1 MKKNKLTTVLGVCL
15 TVSMLASAC
24 SSKKEG
30 TESESLKKTTGGSS
44 EVVEMTDDSE
54 SDPKETTE
62 KKESETTKEDEST
75 TASKADPSNGKAD
88 GSEEEL
94 LWKLDDSLKFEGY
107 IPTYT
112 SEELETEKKKKLT
125 LYTAQIGDG
134 CESVIPALKE
144 DAWIQSLGSVTDY
157 YKEAGECA
165 KGDGESPWQ
174 FRYSIGLLAAAPS
187 DKGSAGLYSGN
198 PFEVQYQYNTVQFTG
213 AFFVSVRFAKLD
225 FSDPAVQENVF
236 RVVKSV
242 YGEELGTVLLYGK
255 ETDAAKTQK
264 KPNNMNVFVKKD
276 GMNFRF
282 TRTAMDL
289 GKANASLYFCI
300 DMNPGKAPS
309 IYYQGDYSPIA
320 ENFGGLPNEVLGG
333 DIGNENILDPAT
345 FANKFYNGS
354 SEASESSVK
363 YTYERWISQD
373 GREAYNMEYDLNNLH
388 LGYAVGMVN
397 GQADSYSV
405 GTYGD
410 TCDFPATGEN
420 GVIGDELMVELNRR
434 LEVLSGV
441 KQNIT
446 IDQLEQAKNN
456 KAHYNGRVRLTFI
469 IMGKNVETKYI
480 ISADG
485 HAHSPNVGHWR
496 VE

>member
-1 MKKNKLTTVLGVCL
+1 MKKNKITTVLGVCL

-24 SSKKEG
+24 ASKKEG
-30 TESESLKKTTGGSS
+30 TESESFKKTTGGSS
-44 EVVEMTDDSE
+44 EVVEMTDDSKAD
-54 SDPKETTE
+54 SKETSKKTSKTTKDTDSTTDSKTETE
-62 KKESETTKEDEST
+62 KEKEKEAGDET
-75 TASKADPSNGKAD
+75 
-88 GSEEEL
+88 
-94 LWKLDDSLKFEGY
+94 LWELDDSLKFEDH
-107 IPTYT
+107 IPAYT

-165 KGDGESPWQ
+165 KGDGESPWR
-174 FRYSIGLLAAAPS
+174 FHYSIGLLAAAPS

-255 ETDAAKTQK
+255 ETDAAKAQK
-264 KPNNMNVFVKKD
+264 KPNNMNVSVKKD
-276 GMNFRF
+276 GMNVRF

-289 GKANASLYFCI
+289 GEANASLYFCI

-373 GREAYNMEYDLNNLH
+373 GREAYNMEFDLNNLH
-388 LGYAVGMVN
+388 LAYGVGMVN
-397 GQADSYSV
+397 KEADSYSV

-410 TCDFPATGEN
+410 TCDFPATSEN
-420 GVIGDELMVELNRR
+420 GVVNDEQMVELNRR

-469 IMGKNVETKYI
+469 IMGNNFEKNYI

-485 HAHSPNVGHWR
+485 NAHGTNVGHWR